1 MSSRSRIS
9 ATFLCF
15 LGFVLGLQAL
25 PLLCHRR
32 ELLVKTLSGV
42 TAIATASPAF
52 SEEELMISL
61 ESAAAQLWNGEA
73 DPLSHRLNYPHPG
86 LRKRASPVTSFGSDL
101 ETVADALVRGMKTNA
116 SMTVQ
121 YGIDARIIVLKGI
134 AAPNGSSFVQSND
147 VPITV
152 FCNPTILARS
162 NEDKMIQWREYCLV
176 VANTVVW
183 PKEEHPKPETPGS
196 KLASKTH
203 QALLEVDLLRD
214 SEVEV
219 AAQDITGKPIRI
231 SLSGETSQAFQH
243 ELDHLNGI
251 LIVDHAGLEDLPP
264 GIAFLEEPFHA
275 VRQKKTFE
283 RSIYQGNGP
292 LYY

>member
-9 ATFLCF
+9 AFLFFFF
-15 LGFVLGLQAL
+15 LGFVLGLQEL
-25 PLLCHRR
+25 PLCGRR

-42 TAIATASPAF
+42 TAIATASPAL
-52 SEEELMISL
+52 SEEQSPISL
-61 ESAAAQLWNGEA
+61 ESAAVQLRNGEA
-73 DPLSHRLNYPHPG
+73 DPLSDRLNYPHPG
-86 LRKRASPVTSFGSDL
+86 LRKLASPVTSFGSDL
-101 ETVADALVRGMKTNA
+101 ETVVDALVRVMETNA
-116 SMTVQ
+116 STTVQ
-121 YGIDARIIVLKGI
+121 YGIDARIIVLKGVT
-134 AAPNGSSFVQSND
+134 APNGSSLVRTN

-162 NEDKMIQWREYCLV
+162 SEDKMVQWREYCLV

-183 PKEEHPKPETPGS
+183 PEGENPKPETPGS
-196 KLASKTH
+196 KLSSKTH

-214 SEVEV
+214 LEVEV

-231 SLSGETSQAFQH
+231 SLSGEASRAFQH

-275 VRQKKTFE
+275 VRQKKAFE